1 MSGGVTAAALAA
13 EQVSTLSWDNVILPV
28 VILGVGIFTLYSKS
42 ILTWL
47 ERKSPG
53 MKKKDKKK
61 NGK

>member
-1 MSGGVTAAALAA
+1 MSGGVTSAILAA
-13 EQVSTLSWDNVILPV
+13 EQVSTLSWDNVILPL
-28 VILGVGIFTLYSKS
+28 VILGAGIFTLYSKR